1 MILISK
7 DGPVGFIVD
16 QRYID
21 VNVKHII
28 VNHFDFNDDAYF
40 AVRSEPRKTPA
51 DPSFAVM

>member
-7 DGPVGFIVD
+7 DVPVGFIVD

-21 VNVKHII
+21 VNVNHII

-40 AVRSEPRKTPA
+40 AVRSEPRKTPGY
-51 DPSFAVM
+51 PSFAVM